1 MTEKEVIIK
10 ARQEMDDR
18 LARAKETGNLIVPNA
33 VEDEKVIRHFLNM
46 AACLSRDTE
55 NLAFMMGVPQACA
68 FRTAELR

>member
-10 ARQEMDDR
+10 ARQKMDDR
-18 LARAKETGNLIVPNA
+18 LAQAKETGNLIVPDV
-33 VEDEKVIRHFLNM
+33 VEDEKVIRRFLNM

-55 NLAFMMGVPQACA
+55 KLSFMMGSPHACA